1 MRKSFIATVT
11 VLSSV
16 ACGSFVDLAS
26 ADLVGSY
33 QTGAGSSD
41 TMTVYYRNDQAV
53 RVDVG
58 EGRYML
64 ITGSNVYMVENEGG
78 RTTAVDMDQ
87 MGAALQRSGMT
98 AQAPA
103 TGANA
108 DGNVSFRKTGRTE
121 TVAGYKGQ
129 VFEVTADGKT
139 TEYVGSNDADVVALG
154 RAFLVMGKRMSRSFG
169 RNDSAA
175 MDRAVRTAQ
184 AEGVGGMLRSGND
197 VRLTSVTKK
206 DVDAAFYQLP
216 ANANVQAV
224 PDMGNVGNMG
234 DMMRQAQESAARS
247 SQAQM
252 QQQQQQQQA
261 NPAAGIAGEAARAAQ
276 EETQNQVRESVQ
288 NAIRGLFGR

>member
-87 MGAALQRSGMT
+87 MGAALQRSGQRRRIHRITDRRRARPGWVIPPAGPPT
-98 AQAPA
+98 A
-103 TGANA
+103 
-108 DGNVSFRKTGRTE
+108 
-121 TVAGYKGQ
+121 
-129 VFEVTADGKT
+129 
-139 TEYVGSNDADVVALG
+139 
-154 RAFLVMGKRMSRSFG
+154 
-169 RNDSAA
+169 SAW
-175 MDRAVRTAQ
+175 RCRV
-184 AEGVGGMLRSGND
+184 
-197 VRLTSVTKK
+197 
-206 DVDAAFYQLP
+206 
-216 ANANVQAV
+216 
-224 PDMGNVGNMG
+224 
-234 DMMRQAQESAARS
+234 RS
-247 SQAQM
+247 SL
-252 QQQQQQQQA
+252 
-261 NPAAGIAGEAARAAQ
+261 PSR
-276 EETQNQVRESVQ
+276 
-288 NAIRGLFGR
+288 